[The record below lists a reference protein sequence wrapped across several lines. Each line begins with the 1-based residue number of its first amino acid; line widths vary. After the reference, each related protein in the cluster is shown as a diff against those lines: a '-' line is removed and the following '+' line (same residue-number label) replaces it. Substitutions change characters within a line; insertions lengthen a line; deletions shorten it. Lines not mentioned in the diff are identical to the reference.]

1 MSCIGRDRELD
12 PELHDL
18 YAKNLLEPGW
28 AGEVDDDEAACIARK
43 LTASPAL
50 RRVWRVSEFTRQRKS
65 ITPNIAKRLAQ
76 WWAEMPLEGA
86 EGVFSNTVDD
96 DAGAEVGQCIGGVES
111 SEATNMQFPLKELQ
125 PISV

>member
-1 MSCIGRDRELD
+1 MSCIGRDIELD

-28 AGEVDDDEAACIARK
+28 AGEVDDDEAAYIARK

-50 RRVWRVSEFTRQRKS
+50 RRVWRVAEFTRQRKL
-65 ITPNIAKRLAQ
+65 ITPSIAKRLAR
-76 WWAEMPLEGA
+76 WRAEMPLEGA
-86 EGVFSNTVDD
+86 EGAFSNTVDD
-96 DAGAEVGQCIGGVES
+96 DAGSGIGQCIGGVES
-111 SEATNMQFPLKELQ
+111 LEATNMQFPLKELQ